1 MTYLKLNIL
10 PAIACLAFFSQ
21 DVMAATTDVPDP
33 FSQAVTAVR
42 QKDYSTAYQLFLHL
56 AEEGDYDAQYNLAVL
71 FKKGLGHPT
80 HYQNALKWAFL
91 AELGGIGKATDMREE
106 LVGIMPEDTLEL
118 VRAEV
123 KQVLTQRFEDQI
135 FNRNQPVNAAKLV
148 NDKRQMTSLQT
159 HLMQQI
165 QKPDGRGDKQSWAQK
180 RLDRRH
186 VTSLETGKNIF
197 DMNKAGNIVQRLAI
211 YRNAAMSD
219 LRNLLG

>member
-21 DVMAATTDVPDP
+21 DVMAADTDVPDP

-123 KQVLTQRFEDQI
+123 KKVLTQRFEASDRSVILQLAQYNLTI
-135 FNRNQPVNAAKLV
+135 VKEPDFKTVYALRALAAAIGIRSAMELRDEVEAELEPKDLMDAQQMAAKLYE
-148 NDKRQMTSLQT
+148 
-159 HLMQQI
+159 
-165 QKPDGRGDKQSWAQK
+165 
-180 RLDRRH
+180 
-186 VTSLETGKNIF
+186 ET
-197 DMNKAGNIVQRLAI
+197 RWPLPE
-211 YRNAAMSD
+211 
-219 LRNLLG
+219 